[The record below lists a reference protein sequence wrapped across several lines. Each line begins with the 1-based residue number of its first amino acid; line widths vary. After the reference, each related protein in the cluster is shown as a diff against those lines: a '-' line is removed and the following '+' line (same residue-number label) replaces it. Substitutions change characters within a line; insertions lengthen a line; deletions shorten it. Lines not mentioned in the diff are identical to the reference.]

1 MNIVLW
7 IVQAVVAL
15 AFVLAGFMT
24 ASQPIESLKKSL
36 NWVNHYSVSF
46 VRLVGIL
53 ETLGALGLTLPGIT
67 HILPW
72 LTPVASAGL
81 TLMMSGAIL
90 VHLRLKEYASLAAPI
105 VLLVLFLF
113 IAYGRFVLA
122 PLS

>member
-7 IVQAVVAL
+7 IVQALVAL

-24 ASQPIESLKKSL
+24 ASQPIERLKKSL
-36 NWVNHYSVSF
+36 NWVNHYSASF

-53 ETLGALGLTLPGIT
+53 EILGALGLLLPGLA

-72 LTPVASAGL
+72 LTPVAAVGL
-81 TLMMSGAIL
+81 ALMMSGAIF
-90 VHLRLKEYASLAAPI
+90 VHLRLKEYASLTAPI

-113 IAYGRFVLA
+113 MAYGRFVLA